1 MDRQVG
7 ERQSSNRA
15 LLLLKALFAF
25 LALPGVVAFVVPLL
39 LLRPE
44 TPTNPFGLESAPPLL
59 LGTGLLL
66 WCIREF
72 YVAGRGTLAPWAP
85 PRHLVTTGPYR
96 YSRNPMYI
104 GVLLIVLGWA
114 IGFRAAGLALYA
126 LALAVM
132 FHIRVRWFE
141 EPWLARRHGSSW
153 NAYIGAVPRWLP
165 GRGPGASAS

>member
-1 MDRQVG
+1 MDESQLPDRG
-7 ERQSSNRA
+7 S
-15 LLLLKALFAF
+15 LFLKALFAF

-44 TPTNPFGLESAPPLL
+44 TPTSPFAPESIPPLL
-59 LGTGLLL
+59 LGAGLLL

-96 YSRNPMYI
+96 FSRNPMYV

-114 IGFRAAGLALYA
+114 IGFRAGAMALYA

-141 EPWLARRHGSSW
+141 EPWLARKHGRSW
-153 NAYIGAVPRWLP
+153 EAYMATVPRWLA
-165 GRGPGASAS
+165 GRGPGASRAS